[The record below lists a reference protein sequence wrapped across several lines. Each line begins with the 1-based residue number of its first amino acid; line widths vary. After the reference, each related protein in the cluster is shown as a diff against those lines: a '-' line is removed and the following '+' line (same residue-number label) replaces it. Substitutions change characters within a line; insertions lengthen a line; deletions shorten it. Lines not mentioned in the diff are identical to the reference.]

1 MAADEPWFVGEDG
14 CLSVGEAVHSVT
26 YHSTLNT
33 ILVSTKEPTV
43 KVIDVTSGSVL
54 QSCNLTG
61 WSFFSLEFDKSLH
74 NVVVLCVDLFKL
86 NDWMETKRYN
96 ILARTSSTMQ
106 LISRFFRNHGE
117 A

>member
-1 MAADEPWFVGEDG
+1 MADPDLWVMGEDG
-14 CLSVGEAVHSVT
+14 SLPIGEPVHSVT

-61 WSFFSLEFDKSLH
+61 WSFFSLELTVDFTM
-74 NVVVLCVDLFKL
+74 LCFV
-86 NDWMETKRYN
+86 
-96 ILARTSSTMQ
+96 S
-106 LISRFFRNHGE
+106 
-117 A
+117 